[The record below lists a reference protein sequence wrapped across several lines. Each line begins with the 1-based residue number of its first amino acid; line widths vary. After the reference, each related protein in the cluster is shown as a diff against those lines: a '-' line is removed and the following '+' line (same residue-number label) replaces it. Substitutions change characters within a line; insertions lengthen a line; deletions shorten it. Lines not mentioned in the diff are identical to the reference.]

1 MNKKDAL
8 KLCKHLNSKGIG
20 KYEIVK
26 SNRCAD
32 CWDVV
37 KIVENGEKSAKKGKK
52 SPKNEENTENS
63 ADA

>member
-1 MNKKDAL
+1 MNKISAERF
-8 KLCKHLNSKGIG
+8 CKYLNSKGLD
-20 KYEIVK
+20 KWHLVK

-37 KIVENGEKSAKKGKK
+37 KIVENPEKAPKKTKK

-63 ADA
+63 